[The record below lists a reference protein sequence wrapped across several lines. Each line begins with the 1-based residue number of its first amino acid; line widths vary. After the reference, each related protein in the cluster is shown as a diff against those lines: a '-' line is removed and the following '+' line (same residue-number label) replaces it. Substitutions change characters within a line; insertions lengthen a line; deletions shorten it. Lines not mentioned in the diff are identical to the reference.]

1 MNELHIG
8 LAFMASPV
16 LPVAVALSWRG
27 LRHAYRRLRNL
38 DALEDAERGR
48 RIARKMAFEAQT
60 QIVGGRLQL
69 AACRAVLEETMRE
82 RDHYRAQAAH
92 LAGRVI
98 ELERKRREERL
109 AARTWL
115 TRTILSRKV
124 SEN

>member
-8 LAFMASPV
+8 LAFILSSLIPV
-16 LPVAVALSWRG
+16 SLALAWRS
-27 LRHAYRRLRNL
+27 LRAAYRRLRNL
-38 DALEDAERGR
+38 DALEAAERGQ
-48 RIARKMAFEAQT
+48 RIARKMAFEAQS

-69 AACRAVLEETMRE
+69 AACRAVLEETLGE
-82 RDHYRAQAAH
+82 RDHYKRQVAH

-109 AARTWL
+109 MARTWL
-115 TRTILSRKV
+115 TRTILFRKV